1 MYVNGLY
8 FTDHIISLWSHYIS
22 GYWSFTMDAGFVCAK
37 DPVTAAMLRLEI
49 KNILCVIQVT
59 AC

>member
-1 MYVNGLY
+1 MY
-8 FTDHIISLWSHYIS
+8 FTDHIIILWSHYIS
-22 GYWSFTMDAGFVCAK
+22 GYWSFIMDAGFVCAK

-49 KNILCVIQVT
+49 KNILCVIPVT